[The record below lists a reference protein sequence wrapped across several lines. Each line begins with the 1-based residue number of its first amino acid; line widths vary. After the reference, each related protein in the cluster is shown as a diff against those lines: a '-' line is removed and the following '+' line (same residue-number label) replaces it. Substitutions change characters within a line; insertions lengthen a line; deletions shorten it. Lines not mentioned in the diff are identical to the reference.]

1 MQSPM
6 QGSISWPQGET
17 KSRMLNQ
24 LGPNFEL
31 SDPVELGWGLSICIP
46 LDFQE
51 ELASK
56 TIAID

>member
-1 MQSPM
+1 MTRV
-6 QGSISWPQGET
+6 ET